1 VGGDTPDRTGADGT
15 EPTGDAMS
23 SAPPR
28 GQSLIRCSWIGT
40 AAFLAATGAA
50 LVTGA
55 GQAVLIAVSVIL
67 FLAGAAAFAAA
78 YLIAIGRS
86 RYDAIGMGGLF
97 FLAGTAPRSVQG
109 HLLGSFAVE
118 LVVALAAASV
128 GLAMAPGDAANP
140 LAFGIL
146 APLYGLGIAGLWGA
160 RYGTFAPRR
169 SAGAGGDRPSAGV
182 AGDVEGSG

>member
-1 VGGDTPDRTGADGT
+1 MDGDEAHRTGVDRT
-15 EPTGDAMS
+15 EPTGDAV
-23 SAPPR
+23 SAPPP
-28 GQSLIRCSWIGT
+28 GQGLIRLSWIGT
-40 AAFLAATGAA
+40 VVFVAATGVA

-55 GQAVLIAVSVIL
+55 GQAALIVVSIVL
-67 FLAGAAAFAAA
+67 FLAGAGAFAAA
-78 YLIAIGRS
+78 YLIAVGRS

-97 FLAGTAPRSVQG
+97 FLAGTAPRSVQR

-118 LVVALAAASV
+118 LVVALATASV
-128 GLAMAPGDAANP
+128 GLAMAPVEAANP

-146 APLYGLGIAGLWGA
+146 TPLYGLGIAGLWGA

-169 SAGAGGDRPSAGV
+169 SAGAGGGRPSAGV